1 MALSNEPMK
10 KFITICICLL
20 ALFGL
25 IGCKTTKKAVS
36 ESSTTTREETDT
48 TKLAT
53 DSIHVGTIRTN
64 HRTTLTYFSDWGYIE
79 FTDSGGT
86 LTIDT
91 LGNLKAKGVKSYQH
105 GKKATQKKAVNT
117 TQSKDSTGTHR
128 LQANGVQ
135 SKDST
140 GDNKLQANGV
150 QSRDNKQTN
159 RETQKQG
166 VKGLKWYQRTIYNI
180 GVLCCVAAIIYTIF
194 LYLRRKK

>member
-1 MALSNEPMK
+1 MK
-10 KFITICICLL
+10 KFITICMCLL

-48 TKLAT
+48 TKLVT
-53 DSIHVGTIRTN
+53 DSIHVGTIITD

-91 LGNLKAKGVKSYQH
+91 LGNLKADGVKSYQH
-105 GKKATQKKAVNT
+105 GKKAAQKKAENV
-117 TQSKDSTGTHR
+117 TQNKDSTDTH
-128 LQANGVQ
+128 
-135 SKDST
+135 
-140 GDNKLQANGV
+140 KLQANGV
-150 QSRDNKQTN
+150 QSRGNKQAVK
-159 RETQKQG
+159 EPQKQG
-166 VKGLKWYQRTIYNI
+166 VKALKWYQRTIYHI
-180 GVLCCVAAIIYTIF
+180 GFLCCVAAIIYAIF